1 MALHS
6 FSCSCGWHADKRVG
20 YDDYVVPCPECG
32 EPASRASV
40 YSINF
45 AGFTATP
52 LSERTYWTEYKDFRE
67 AGAELEY
74 KHSRMEEA
82 AGKPLPTPP
91 LARIAKAKAKELLS
105 KGVKSSEDY
114 NSRIKH

>member
-1 MALHS
+1 ML
-6 FSCSCGWHADKRVG
+6 
-20 YDDYVVPCPECG
+20 PCPSCQS
-32 EPASRASV
+32 PANRESV

-52 LSERTYWTEYKDFRE
+52 LSERTYYQEYKDFRE

-82 AGKPLPTPP
+82 AGKPLPTRP
-91 LARIAKAKAKELLS
+91 LARIAKAKAKELMA
-105 KGVKSSEDY
+105 KGVTSSEDY